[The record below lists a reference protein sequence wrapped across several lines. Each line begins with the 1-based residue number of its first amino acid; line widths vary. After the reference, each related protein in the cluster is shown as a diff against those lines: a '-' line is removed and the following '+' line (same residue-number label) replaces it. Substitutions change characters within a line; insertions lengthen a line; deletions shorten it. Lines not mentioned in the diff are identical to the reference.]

1 MRLVDTHAHLDDDRF
16 RADVEGVIG
25 RAMDA
30 GVAQMITV
38 GTDPA
43 SSRSAVALAERYS
56 SVYATVGLHP
66 HRTAMFLRTGLDEL
80 RDLAAHPRVVAIG
93 ETGLDFFRDLSPR
106 EMQREAFRAQLQLA
120 TEANKPVVVHIR
132 DRRGES
138 QAHDEAIAILR
149 TWVSGLTA
157 SSRAGSVTRLGVV
170 HCFSGEECW
179 ARDVLGLGFCLGID
193 GPVTYPNA
201 TALQAMVTRL
211 PLDSLLL
218 ETDCPYLSPQPQRGR
233 RNEPAYLPYI
243 AAEVARL
250 RAEEVQHV
258 GQTTT
263 ENAQRLFHLAIVPE

>member
-16 RADVEGVIG
+16 RTDVKDAIA
-25 RAMDA
+25 RAIDA
-30 GVAQMITV
+30 GVTQVITV
-38 GTDPA
+38 GTDMP
-43 SSRSAVALAERYS
+43 SSRSAVALAQRHG

-66 HRTAMFLRTGLDEL
+66 HRAATYSQAVLGEL

-93 ETGLDFFRDLSPR
+93 ETGLDFYRDLSPR
-106 EMQREAFRAQLQLA
+106 ETQRDAFRAQLLLA
-120 TEANKPVVVHIR
+120 MEANKPVVVHIR

-149 TWVSGLTA
+149 RWVSELPESA
-157 SSRAGSVTRLGVV
+157 CAESMTRPGVV
-170 HCFSGEECW
+170 HCFSGEERE
-179 ARDVLGLGFCLGID
+179 ARDLLGLGFCLGID

-201 TALQAMVTRL
+201 KALQAMVTRL

-233 RNEPAYLPYI
+233 RNEPAYLRYI
-243 AAEVARL
+243 ATEVARL
-250 RAEEVQHV
+250 RGEEVQHV

-263 ENAQRLFHLAIVPE
+263 ENARRLFHLPVVLE